1 MHDQNWLWNKSIRL
15 WTGPILC
22 CWPLKQSELRPL
34 GQELIRREPMVL
46 RLAVPREGRLVLL
59 GDTHGT
65 LLAVFMFFLFPDD
78 LLVDLIPGDHIGL
91 CFYTYIHIY
100 IHMYIYICIYI
111 HIYQPCQT
119 EDLRT
124 RHRDFWLP
132 EKIVDGLLKGIRK
145 TCGFNKQGSARMKNL
160 KQKIVSQSS
169 LILYTSWNMLKPS
182 EKSRETLW

>member
-1 MHDQNWLWNKSIRL
+1 MIRIDCEISRSDYEPAPFCVAGRWSKANFAPWDRSSFAVNRWSFDL
-15 WTGPILC
+15 QYPERGVWC
-22 CWPLKQSELRPL
+22 CW
-34 GQELIRREPMVL
+34 GTPM
-46 RLAVPREGRLVLL
+46 APCWQ
-59 GDTHGT
+59 
-65 LLAVFMFFLFPDD
+65 F
-78 LLVDLIPGDHIGL
+78 L
-91 CFYTYIHIY
+91 CFFCFLMISWLTWFLVIILAYVFIHTYIYIY
-100 IHMYIYICIYI
+100 ICIYICIYI

>member
-1 MHDQNWLWNKSIRL
+1 MNRPHFVLLAAEAKRTS
-15 WTGPILC
+15 
-22 CWPLKQSELRPL
+22 PL
-34 GQELIRREPMVL
+34 GTGAHSPWTDGPSTCSTQRGAFGAAGGHPWH
-46 RLAVPREGRLVLL
+46 LAGSFY
-59 GDTHGT
+59 
-65 LLAVFMFFLFPDD
+65 VFFVSWWSPGWPDSWWSYWLMFL
-78 LLVDLIPGDHIGL
+78 
-91 CFYTYIHIY
+91 YIHTYIY
-100 IHMYIYICIYI
+100 IHMYIYICMYI